1 MKTAFDQQIF
11 DQRRYVRIGWKH
23 CYAETATAKI
33 DFFLLVRVA
42 NKTPLARNRIEL
54 ILKNIEKYSVI
65 RSNWRTITIHFG
77 SDYNLSTNKKQIDFA
92 PFAAFIC
99 FCPFLSNWNRNIF
112 STETEQKKL
121 SKKEDSAKTK
131 NQCVESRRQ
140 NKIFRKSI
148 DFPFVIFYLIL
159 LLSHFSDRHLLILFF
174 FSFISDQFTF
184 SLLFLLCYVIDL
196 LSIDRDG
203 IDRKELQQANIHTID
218 LILCRKK
225 AKEAE
230 CKRAAMKRTR
240 NSIFGFLFF
249 VTLAFHF
256 SNEIQSMHAIA
267 LRRTYLYAS
276 IMISLFVVY
285 RNPHFIENS
294 TNDIT

>member
-42 NKTPLARNRIEL
+42 NKTPLTRNRIEL

-112 STETEQKKL
+112 STETEQKKFVK
-121 SKKEDSAKTK
+121 KKEDSAKTK

-174 FSFISDQFTF
+174 FLVHFRSIYFFLVVFVELCDRFTLNRQRWHRHRQKRIATSKYTHNWF
-184 SLLFLLCYVIDL
+184 NFVP
-196 LSIDRDG
+196 
-203 IDRKELQQANIHTID
+203 
-218 LILCRKK
+218 KK

-276 IMISLFVVY
+276 IMISVRCIQKYTFY
-285 RNPHFIENS
+285 RK
-294 TNDIT
+294 